1 MLCKAIRGP
10 WVFGNQLLPSCNV
23 FVTSLIKVRRVLA
36 TSVYEKLA
44 VNQKFQIRYL
54 ILINCMVQIPKK
66 LSLKKIND
74 GNYLYK
80 FNFI

>member
-1 MLCKAIRGP
+1 MFWLGM
-10 WVFGNQLLPSCNV
+10 
-23 FVTSLIKVRRVLA
+23 A

-66 LSLKKIND
+66 LSLKKSMMVI
-74 GNYLYK
+74 Y
-80 FNFI
+80 